1 MSYSNGKLPEDTF
14 SHEKVIEIVKGLPGV
29 GFKVTDDGDYDI
41 QNKKLRNVASPQTNN
56 DATTKSYVDTKVNN
70 TLKNDGTDKMSGL
83 LDMNFNRIENV
94 GAGRHNTN
102 DALTHAQLEFNY
114 MDLNTDSGL
123 IEMQNGIDMQN
134 KEITNLKD
142 ARLNHKDAMSYKI
155 FTDNFVK
162 TGYNGDIDCQGR
174 RFYNVGNVTNEDQLT
189 TTQDANARFLRK
201 DGSNN
206 MSSDLDMN
214 NKRVINVANPTANTD
229 AVNKQYLVNH
239 GGIYLKKDGSVA
251 LSGNLD
257 LGNNEIA
264 NVKEA
269 TSGSHAV
276 NFTQLNSEL
285 FKYLHKTGG
294 DMTGDIRMNDNSIYE
309 IKNVDNDTSAVNRK
323 YVNDELDKK
332 LDKNKDFSMGNNKIT
347 SLRNP
352 DDLNELV
359 NKSYVDQ
366 KVSQAGGSVDLTPY
380 LKRDGTVSV
389 TGKFDF
395 GDNIITKIGNGT
407 QSTDVVN
414 KGYIDTELFAKPN
427 INQVVLRD
435 GSQDMAGNLNM
446 SLNKIIDCGQP
457 TGTRDVTNKAY
468 VDFEVGKKPDINQV
482 ILRDGSNTMTSNLDM
497 NNQRIKN
504 VKDATHNQDAITL
517 KQVNDAI
524 ATIST
529 ENNKYTDQK
538 IAESHISTHENRK
551 NVLKYA
557 MDDGE
562 FTEDA
567 GIQDVNL
574 IDFND
579 MPHKTNKKAFSM
591 KVQRTNDGSSE
602 YKGRFDFNLFKLIRD
617 NFSDHYT
624 VCLETYFQKSPFYD
638 YEFGSTVLSF
648 EALNINIDTGLTIKV
663 NSKYKYVRTILNLSP
678 DGTSKQI
685 QRRLYVNFKS
695 NFDNSSPVLLPIF
708 VLIYGIK
715 DEAKSDLDMT
725 IYDYEKAYEVV
736 NNEFQL
742 HIPIDMN
749 DNKIT
754 GLSAPT
760 GDNDAVTKKYLTDSV
775 LPSYIWGITSTNN
788 ASCDFLTPYGDFVLK
803 IGEIFIGSIKIFS
816 KSNYPIQSNHSLI
829 IQTNASSIYNI
840 NFAFNKTITVNINRY
855 FRNINYIRINFSDR
869 KNKFFIFSI
878 RYMTFS
884 P

>member
-1 MSYSNGKLPEDTF
+1 MSYSNGKLPEETI
-14 SHEKVIEIVKGLPGV
+14 SHGKIVEIVKGLPGV
-29 GFKVTDDGDYDI
+29 GFKLTDDGDYDI
-41 QNKKLRNVASPQTNN
+41 QNKKLRNVAE
-56 DATTKSYVDTKVNN
+56 
-70 TLKNDGTDKMSGL
+70 GTDNS
-83 LDMNFNRIENV
+83 
-94 GAGRHNTN
+94 
-102 DALTHAQLEFNY
+102 DAVTKHQLE
-114 MDLNTDSGL
+114 TGL
-123 IEMQNGIDMQN
+123 APKAD
-134 KEITNLKD
+134 
-142 ARLNHKDAMSYKI
+142 
-155 FTDNFVK
+155 K
-162 TGYNGDIDCQGR
+162 T
-174 RFYNVGNVTNEDQLT
+174 EL
-189 TTQDANARFLRK
+189 A
-201 DGSNN
+201 S
-206 MSSDLDMN
+206 
-214 NKRVINVANPTANTD
+214 
-229 AVNKQYLVNH
+229 
-239 GGIYLKKDGSVA
+239 YLKKDGSIA
-251 LSGNLD
+251 LTNNLD
-257 LGNNEIA
+257 LGNNEIV

-276 NFTQLNSEL
+276 NLTQLNSEL
-285 FKYLHKTGG
+285 SKYLHKTGG

-309 IKNVDNDTSAVNRK
+309 IKNVENDTSAVNRK

-352 DDLNELV
+352 DDSNELV

-380 LKRDGTVSV
+380 LKKDGSVALTGNLNMSQKRIINCGPPTNHFDVTRKSYVDNQFSRCLRLDGGNKMTGTLDMDNRRIENVGAGRHGTTDVLTHLQFEVFYFDLNTDSGNIEAQNPINMKNERILGVKDPILHSDASNKFYVDNSLNSKADKTQLSDKADKTELADYLKRDGSVSV
-389 TGKFDF
+389 TGNFDF
-395 GDNIITKIGNGT
+395 GDNVITKVGNGS

-414 KGYIDTELFAKPN
+414 KGYVDTELFAKPN
-427 INQVVLRD
+427 VNQVVLRD
-435 GSQDMAGNLNM
+435 GSQDVVGNLNM
-446 SLNKIIDCGQP
+446 SLYKIIDCGQP
-457 TGTRDVTNKAY
+457 TDTRDVTNKAY

-497 NNQRIKN
+497 NNQQIKN

-524 ATIST
+524 ATTST
-529 ENNKYTDQK
+529 NNNKYTDQK
-538 IAESHISTHENRK
+538 IAESHISTHTNRK

-648 EALNINIDTGLTIKV
+648 EALNINIDTGLTVKV
-663 NSKYKYVRTILNLSP
+663 NSEYKYLRTILNLSP

-715 DEAKSDLDMT
+715 DEAKNDLDMT
-725 IYDYEKAYEVV
+725 IYDYELATQVTDNK
-736 NNEFQL
+736 FQL
-742 HIPIDMN
+742 HIPINMN

-788 ASCDFLTPYGDFVLK
+788 ASCDFLTPYGDVVLK
-803 IGEIFIGSIKIFS
+803 IGEIFIDSIKIFS
-816 KSNYPIQSNHSLI
+816 QSNYPIQSNHSLI
-829 IQTNASSIYNI
+829 IQTNVSSIYNI
-840 NFAFNKTITVNINRY
+840 NFAFNKTTTVNINRF

-869 KNKFFIFSI
+869 KKSFRFLI